1 MRKRILA
8 VMGVTVMVLGMT
20 TSVGAEEAKADA
32 SGKTFAAIT
41 TQEDQFNGMLNTGMQ
56 KACEDY
62 NAECVSAMSGG
73 DETKERS
80 LLDTYC
86 TQEVDGVCIM
96 PTSNISS
103 PATLAAVYN
112 EYSIPL
118 AIADGEIEQD
128 GIIGGSTTSHTEL
141 GYGAGKLAVEYI
153 EANKERYEDTIK
165 IGVITFKTQYAE
177 PASDRMNNFLKA
189 LDEAEIAYE
198 VEAEGEAWVQDS
210 SLQVTGDML
219 TANSDLDIIFAC
231 NDGGTIGAVQ
241 AVKNAGL
248 G

>member
-96 PTSNISS
+96 PTSNISNTCS
-103 PATLAAVYN
+103 
-112 EYSIPL
+112 
-118 AIADGEIEQD
+118 
-128 GIIGGSTTSHTEL
+128 
-141 GYGAGKLAVEYI
+141 
-153 EANKERYEDTIK
+153 
-165 IGVITFKTQYAE
+165 
-177 PASDRMNNFLKA
+177 
-189 LDEAEIAYE
+189 
-198 VEAEGEAWVQDS
+198 
-210 SLQVTGDML
+210 
-219 TANSDLDIIFAC
+219 
-231 NDGGTIGAVQ
+231 
-241 AVKNAGL
+241 GL
-248 G
+248 